1 MNLANR
7 LTLFRIAL
15 VPVFMFLFY
24 FLNPWAKLA
33 AGLVFGVA
41 AYTDIL
47 DGRIARSRNQVTNF
61 GAIMDP
67 LADKLLV
74 AAPLI
79 LFVEL
84 GLVPGWMLV
93 VILAREFAISGL
105 RIIAA
110 GKGLIISASRTGKH
124 KTASQISAIVI
135 IFTLVFLRAL
145 LAHCPGWEDS
155 ARDMVGM
162 GPDVWQL
169 LFHGNIIP
177 VIVVAI
183 AVFFSIFSGLD
194 YLWRNRHIFQGE
206 F

>member
-1 MNLANR
+1 MNLANK
-7 LTLFRIAL
+7 LTLFRIFL
-15 VPVFMFLFY
+15 VPVFMALFY
-24 FLNPWAKLA
+24 CHGPWFKLA

-74 AAPLI
+74 AAPI
-79 LFVEL
+79 IAFIEY

-124 KTASQISAIVI
+124 KTASQITAIVV
-135 IFTLVFLRAL
+135 VFIVVFVRAL
-145 LAHCPGWEDS
+145 LAQYPAWETS
-155 ARDMVGM
+155 ALARLGLQDW
-162 GPDVWQL
+162 P
-169 LFHGNIIP
+169 LFLHGTFVP
-177 VIVVAI
+177 YLVVLV
-183 AVFFSIFSGLD
+183 AVFFSVFSGVD

>member
-1 MNLANR
+1 MNLANK
-7 LTLFRIAL
+7 LTLFRIFL
-15 VPVFMFLFY
+15 VPVFMVLFY
-24 FLNPWAKLA
+24 CHGPWFKLV
-33 AGLVFGVA
+33 AGLVFGLA

-79 LFVEL
+79 AFVEY
-84 GLVPGWMLV
+84 GLIPGWMLV
-93 VILAREFAISGL
+93 IILAREFAISGL

-124 KTASQISAIVI
+124 KTASQITAIAVVFI
-135 IFTLVFLRAL
+135 IVFVRAL
-145 LAHCPGWEDS
+145 LAHYPGWEAGALD
-155 ARDMVGM
+155 RLGLQDW
-162 GPDVWQL
+162 PL
-169 LFHGNIIP
+169 FFHGTFIP
-177 VIVVAI
+177 YLVVLV
-183 AVFFSIFSGLD
+183 AVFFSVFSGVD

>member
-1 MNLANR
+1 
-7 LTLFRIAL
+7 
-15 VPVFMFLFY
+15 
-24 FLNPWAKLA
+24 
-33 AGLVFGVA
+33 
-41 AYTDIL
+41 
-47 DGRIARSRNQVTNF
+47 
-61 GAIMDP
+61 
-67 LADKLLV
+67 
-74 AAPLI
+74 LI
-79 LFVEL
+79 LFVEQ

-135 IFTLVFLRAL
+135 VFTLVFLRAL
-145 LAHCPGWEDS
+145 LAHFPGWEGS
-155 ARDMVGM
+155 ARGMVGL
-162 GPDVWQL
+162 GADAWQL

-177 VIVVAI
+177 LIVVSI